1 MKNPLYVLALDDEPD
16 QLELMKFFIEDND
29 PDLVV
34 DTLSDPEEILQ
45 AMQEK
50 QYDCIL
56 ADYSMPKINGVELA
70 TTLKEIRDI
79 PFILYTGRG
88 SEQTVLDA
96 ISAGVDAYVRK
107 DHNPEH
113 FSKLAKEI
121 RKVVAEHNMALN
133 GNLEE
138 QIALPEYPKA
148 EVRKR
153 SVIIIYEDGEEQ
165 LWSEE
170 PDEVKAFQVAEEIQ
184 HGLRMRHYVR
194 DKLRRHMDN
203 ISEGLLDMN
212 VPVEEIEDIVFEGYR
227 SLSKYFKMLWQPSL
241 QENQ

>member
-1 MKNPLYVLALDDEPD
+1 MQKPLHVLALDDEPD
-16 QLELMKFFIEDND
+16 QLELTKFFLMEND

-34 DTLSDPEEILQ
+34 DTLSNPEEILEKIQ
-45 AMQEK
+45 CK

-56 ADYSMPKINGVELA
+56 ADYAMPRINGVELA
-70 TTLKEIRDI
+70 TTIKAIKDI
-79 PFILYTGRG
+79 PFVLYTGRG

-113 FSKLAKEI
+113 FAKLAKEI
-121 RKVVAEHNMALN
+121 RRAVSEHSMARN
-133 GNLEE
+133 GSSEE
-138 QIALPEYPKA
+138 PITLPEYPKA
-148 EVRKR
+148 EVRGR
-153 SVIIIYEDGEEQ
+153 SVIVLYEDGEEQ

-184 HGLRMRHYVR
+184 SGLQMRYYVR
-194 DKLRRHMDN
+194 DKLRRHMDS
-203 ISEGLLDMN
+203 ISESLLDMN

-227 SLSKYFKMLWQPSL
+227 GLNKYFRMLWQSSA
-241 QENQ
+241 